1 MRSPHFPK
9 FGHKALSIN
18 DFRPA
23 GPNNQVPTRFGAER
37 ELNNKVLVSCPPWA
51 KAGPP
56 DRRYSPMPRY
66 FFNTRIGNELI
77 LDPEGEELRDPD
89 HAWNV
94 ARTTIREILK
104 TEGEQAN
111 LLSAILEVTDDEGDI
126 VMEFPFAE
134 AIIDPSDETPTRH

>member
-1 MRSPHFPK
+1 
-9 FGHKALSIN
+9 
-18 DFRPA
+18 
-23 GPNNQVPTRFGAER
+23 
-37 ELNNKVLVSCPPWA
+37 
-51 KAGPP
+51 
-56 DRRYSPMPRY
+56 MPRY

-89 HAWNV
+89 HAWSV

-111 LLSAILEVTDDEGDI
+111 LLSAILEVTDDDGEI

-134 AIIDPSDETPTRH
+134 AIIDPSEQTPTRH